1 MEAEAAARFL
11 LPVEIPEG
19 GHKKLIAF
27 LQQVLRGLIT
37 KLVTTKMEAL
47 DIDDIDPDDIDKTYE
62 CFMDTLIPER
72 VTFDTNR
79 HTSSYSGFFNRVFEL
94 QDISWRNQL
103 EHRSPPDQCKATLAE
118 GMKDTCYLCARP
130 IVSPPSGECEH
141 LLPIIMAL
149 AHWNLY
155 QGGPIGEQER
165 DLLALEYAYAHLC
178 CNRIKS
184 NYDFIRYN
192 SKKGEYEMNSKL
204 IQKLL
209 EIIFTPGN
217 REGEKATKFVD
228 DDCNKIVGEGG
239 EKAGEKNIEKSIN
252 AAEKSINTAFAPLL
266 VKINTN
272 LQRYVTPDD
281 RTSDRPPLVY
291 ELIMK
296 IKILSAIKP
305 DMFKI
310 AIEKTKFKKDL
321 DDLLK
326 MRAARQQLLDQLTA
340 IVGMNEII
348 LKILSDHILVKSSIT
363 QTNTALTSILSSLPG
378 EGRSEGG
385 GGERVKNRLGR
396 FANEGAARK
405 RREEKSIQLR
415 KEKRAEGMD
424 KQRKAGKGVKGLI
437 SILQEKGMPLETAEK
452 GVDKFILI
460 QNEYY
465 STLIKFIDDYFGD
478 FRIDSNIMKAAL
490 HITFNDTYYTD
501 PKNMSILEI
510 PKKYTD
516 TASGVVYNLLNPNL
530 DAPGTPMAPEEP
542 YNDLGGGARKP
553 SKKIHRRKGGKRV
566 SASTRKRKSR
576 AA

>member
-1 MEAEAAARFL
+1 MEAEATARFL

-47 DIDDIDPDDIDKTYE
+47 DIDDIDPEDIDRAYE

-72 VTFDTNR
+72 VTFDTSR

-103 EHRSPPDQCKATLAE
+103 EHRSPPEQCKATLAE
-118 GMKDTCYLCARP
+118 GMKDTCYLCARA

-165 DLLALEYAYAHLC
+165 DLLALEYKYAHLC

-184 NYDFIRYN
+184 NYDFIRYD
-192 SKKGEYEMNSKL
+192 SKEGKYEMNSKL
-204 IQKLL
+204 IQELL

-217 REGEKATKFVD
+217 KKGEKATKFVEE
-228 DDCNKIVGEGG
+228 DCNKIVGEGT
-239 EKAGEKNIEKSIN
+239 KAE
-252 AAEKSINTAFAPLL
+252 AEKSINTSFAALL
-266 VKINTN
+266 EKINTN
-272 LQRYVTPDD
+272 LQRYVTPED
-281 RTSDRPPLVY
+281 RTSGRPPLVY

-305 DMFKI
+305 DMFKT
-310 AIEKTKFKKDL
+310 AVEKTKFKRDL

-326 MRAARQQLLDQLTA
+326 MRAARQKLLDQLTA
-340 IVGMNEII
+340 IVGMNQIV
-348 LKILSDHILVKSSIT
+348 LNILSDHILVKSSISE
-363 QTNTALTSILSSLPG
+363 TNTALTTILSGLPG
-378 EGRSEGG
+378 EARGG
-385 GGERVKNRLGR
+385 GRVHVSKVIKG
-396 FANEGAARK
+396 ANEDAARR
-405 RREEKSIQLR
+405 RREQHSIQLR
-415 KEKRAEGMD
+415 KEKRADDMGER
-424 KQRKAGKGVKGLI
+424 RKAGKSVRDLI
-437 SILQEKGMPLETAEK
+437 RILEAKGMPLETAEK
-452 GVDKFILI
+452 GLDQFILT

-465 STLIKFIDDYFGD
+465 STLDNFIKDYFD
-478 FRIDSNIMKAAL
+478 KFRIDSKIMNAAFD
-490 HITFNDTYYTD
+490 ITFNDTYYTD
-501 PKNMSILEI
+501 PDTMSILEI

-530 DAPGTPMAPEEP
+530 DAPGTPMAPEP
-542 YNDLGGGARKP
+542 QNSLRVGGARKP
-553 SKKIHRRKGGKRV
+553 SKKIHRGKGGKRS

-576 AA
+576 AP